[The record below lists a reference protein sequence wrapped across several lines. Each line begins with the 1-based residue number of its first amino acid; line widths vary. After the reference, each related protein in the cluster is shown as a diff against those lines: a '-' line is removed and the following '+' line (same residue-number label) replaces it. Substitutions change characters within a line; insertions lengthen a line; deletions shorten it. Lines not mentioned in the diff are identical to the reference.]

1 MFRIAIVRKPC
12 SKLPEGITSVD
23 LGKPDY
29 KNAIIQHEKYIDALK
44 KCGLDVRVLDPDN
57 NFPDSTFIEDT
68 AVCSPDF
75 AIITNPGAESRNGEK
90 YLMENILKEYFN
102 STEEIKNPGTLDGG
116 DVLKIDNHFYIGI
129 SRRTNIEGAE
139 QASKILAKFGLSCS
153 FIELKEFL
161 HLKTGVSYLENNNI
175 LLSGELEERKEF
187 ENFNKII
194 VSPEESYSANCLWI
208 NNTVLF
214 PAGFPDTKEKIEK
227 LGYDILELDM
237 SEFRKLDG
245 GLSCLSLRF

>member
-12 SKLPEGITSVD
+12 SKLSEGITSAD
-23 LGKPDY
+23 LGKPDLR
-29 KNAIIQHEKYIDALK
+29 KAIIQHEKYIDSLK
-44 KCGLDVRVLDPDN
+44 KCGLDVRVFEPDD

-68 AVCSPDF
+68 AVCTPDF
-75 AIITNPGAESRNGEK
+75 AIITNPGAKSRNGEK
-90 YLMENILKEYFN
+90 YLMNNILNEYFN
-102 STEEIKNPGTLDGG
+102 NIEEIKNPGTIDGG

-129 SRRTNIEGAE
+129 SRRTNTEGAE

-161 HLKTGVSYLENNNI
+161 HLKTGVSYLENKNI
-175 LLSGELEERKEF
+175 LLSGELQTRKEF
-187 ENFNKII
+187 ENFNKIT
-194 VSPEESYSANCLWI
+194 VGPEESYSANCLWI
-208 NNTVLF
+208 NNKVLF
-214 PAGFPDTKEKIEK
+214 PSGFPYTKEKIEK

-237 SEFRKLDG
+237 SEFQKLDG